1 MSTMRPNKLFT
12 TCAAFGLIALLGAAP
27 AIAGEDDEVSFDQK
41 IMRNIMEGLGLKRD
55 GEAGINYQE
64 RAPLVIPPSRDL
76 PPPESADAV
85 IAKNPAWPKDPDV
98 ERRKLEAAMEKNRN
112 VSDERER
119 LNILSSSDFVARRA
133 TVLEREPPA
142 KIDNCSSAVVA
153 VITYTPV
160 LVRLQASSPGNCL
173 LVASDAF
180 DPGWKA
186 YSDGTEVPIYLAN
199 HLFRAIYLRAGPHQV
214 EMRYESQSFK
224 LGIFISMSAGL
235 IFICGYIVFQRR
247 IDRYL
252 CDL

>member
-1 MSTMRPNKLFT
+1 VPEDQFSLVDMTVSNWYRLFRNT
-12 TCAAFGLIALLGAAP
+12 KALP
-27 AIAGEDDEVSFDQK
+27 RYYFSSSVEV
-41 IMRNIMEGLGLKRD
+41 
-55 GEAGINYQE
+55 
-64 RAPLVIPPSRDL
+64 
-76 PPPESADAV
+76 
-85 IAKNPAWPKDPDV
+85 
-98 ERRKLEAAMEKNRN
+98 